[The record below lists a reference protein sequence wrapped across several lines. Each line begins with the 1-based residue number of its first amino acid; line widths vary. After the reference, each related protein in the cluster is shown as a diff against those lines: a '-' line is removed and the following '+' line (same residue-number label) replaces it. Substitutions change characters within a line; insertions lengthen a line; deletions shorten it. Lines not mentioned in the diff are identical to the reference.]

1 MTLKKNNQARNH
13 FVKSQPRNA
22 DAEVLDQLTQTFNNF
37 HLSYEREQTKF
48 HTSYHT
54 KFGIRIPDF
63 VFKVGKLN
71 PVLEV
76 DKDSTHGE
84 FPYQNQKT
92 KERNMDHLRSGN
104 PLAILSEDLA
114 LHLGFKK
121 EDFGKLSVYLMWH
134 SIAIFMAQ
142 KDLIV

>member
-1 MTLKKNNQARNH
+1 MNRKNNQARNH

-22 DAEVLDQLTQTFNNF
+22 DANILDQLTQTFNNF
-37 HLSYEREQTKF
+37 HLSYKREPELYNTAYWTKYG
-48 HTSYHT
+48 T
-54 KFGIRIPDF
+54 RIPDF
-63 VFKVGKLN
+63 MFSIGKLT
-71 PVLEV
+71 PILEV

-84 FPYQNQKT
+84 FPYQNQRT